1 MSDSLNNK
9 ELVAVGHQFAK
20 AMSTD
25 TPIIDMAKIVSRLA
39 ERLDCTTAALR
50 EMTKKRD
57 AEHTDVLVWEKTMFK
72 VCGEDGPKSVADKFV
87 ELQAKC
93 AALAAENLA
102 LKKAEPAPFSKLM
115 MEALD
120 AYQSG
125 ADDVPELAML
135 SAYTKLRDGIKT
147 PATDAFLT
155 EVRASTLE
163 DLAKKKRDEK
173 MSLHPDTFALGSV
186 IAALDMQANELEDLA
201 AQIRQGGA
209 A

>member
-20 AMSTD
+20 AMSAD
-25 TPIIDMAKIVSRLA
+25 TPIIDMALIVSHLA

-57 AEHTDVLVWEKTMFK
+57 AEHADVLVWEKTMFK
-72 VCGEDGPKSVADKFV
+72 VCGEDGPKSVADKFA

-93 AALAAENLA
+93 AALAAENAA

-115 MEALD
+115 MEALE

-147 PATDAFLT
+147 PSTDAFLA
-155 EVRASTLE
+155 EVRAQGADAVADQHRRKYEEL
-163 DLAKKKRDEK
+163 K
-173 MSLHPDTFALGSV
+173 PINVFF
-186 IAALDMQANELEDLA
+186 ANEHVGAQEVAEFVA
-201 AQIRQGGA
+201 AQLRQGA
-209 A
+209 TL

>member
-25 TPIIDMAKIVSRLA
+25 TPFIDMAKIVSRLA

-50 EMTKKRD
+50 ETQKQRD
-57 AEHTDVLVWEKTMFK
+57 AL
-72 VCGEDGPKSVADKFV
+72 G
-87 ELQAKC
+87 
-93 AALAAENLA
+93 AENAA

-125 ADDVPELAML
+125 ADEVPELAML

-147 PATDAFLT
+147 PATDAFLA
-155 EVRASTLE
+155 ELRAQGADAVADQHRRKYEEL
-163 DLAKKKRDEK
+163 K
-173 MSLHPDTFALGSV
+173 PINVFF
-186 IAALDMQANELEDLA
+186 ANEHMGAQEVAEFVA
-201 AQIRQGGA
+201 AHLRQEA
-209 A
+209 AK